1 MHSFIVDMPPLL
13 LLSACCLPFLILT
26 VLPGAY
32 VPLGLLDLAVLCTD
46 TFVLP
51 QALLL
56 VSLVWYCL
64 ARRPI
69 GRTSQ
74 GFWRGFAFLS
84 VWGFQLL
91 IHAYGAFCCLYTMRR
106 CMLYEELRLLWWLN
120 LSFFVFRFFL
130 LLVAL
135 IVVVRHNGTL
145 TACFC
150 LNLLV

>member
-1 MHSFIVDMPPLL
+1 MSPLL
-13 LLSACCLPFLILT
+13 LLSTCCLPFLILT
-26 VLPGAY
+26 VLPSAY

-64 ARRPI
+64 AHRPI
-69 GRTSQ
+69 ERTSQ
-74 GFWRGFAFLS
+74 GFWRGFTFLS
-84 VWGFQLL
+84 VRGFQLL
-91 IHAYGAFCCLYTMRR
+91 IRAYGAFCYLYTMRR
-106 CMLYEELRLLWWLN
+106 CVLYEELRLLRWLN
-120 LSFFVFRFFL
+120 LSFFFEFRFFL

-135 IVVVRHNGTL
+135 IAVVRHNGTL

-150 LNLLV
+150 MHLLV